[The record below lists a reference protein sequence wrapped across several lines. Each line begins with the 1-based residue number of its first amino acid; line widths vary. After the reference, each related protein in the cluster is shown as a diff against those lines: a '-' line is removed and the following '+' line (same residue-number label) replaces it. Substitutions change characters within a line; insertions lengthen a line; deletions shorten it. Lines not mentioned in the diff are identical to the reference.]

1 MHLVPAVLLSGL
13 VAATGCTAETPE
25 PGSLPPSPT
34 ETADC
39 GAGQLGAY
47 IGQPASEEV
56 LARIRQWRGDNPIRV
71 LKPGSVM
78 TMDYRPGRLNI
89 FLDANDRIREFKCN

>member
-1 MHLVPAVLLSGL
+1 MRIMPAVLLSGL
-13 VAATGCTAETPE
+13 IAATGCTAETPE
-25 PGSLPPSPT
+25 PGSLTPSPT
-34 ETADC
+34 ETEDC
-39 GAGQLGAY
+39 GARQLGAY

-78 TMDYRPGRLNI
+78 TMDFRPGRLNI
-89 FLDANDRIREFKCN
+89 FLDANDRITEFKCN